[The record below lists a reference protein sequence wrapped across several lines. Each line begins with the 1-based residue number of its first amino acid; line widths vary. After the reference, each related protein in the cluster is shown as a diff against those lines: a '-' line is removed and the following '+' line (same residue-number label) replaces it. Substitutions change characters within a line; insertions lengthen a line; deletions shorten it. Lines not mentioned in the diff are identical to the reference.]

1 MPACA
6 RIDLSR
12 PGPIVSPA
20 CRGIVTRP
28 LRSGCLS
35 CTCEPLWA
43 TTSHPRRRSAFMIS
57 RPVRRGSGG
66 TLLPYGDRAWM
77 VAATRT
83 RTAPK
88 LPCGSRR
95 IQPELNTRR
104 EFPRKPPDSDWPSQW
119 LGQVKAPHFR
129 RDHAIQLLR
138 LGRATIPGAAPTV
151 RHDLL
156 PLPCSVLWLIE
167 RPWSRLPARRV
178 WPDLGTRDRHRRHES
193 RVSSAAEFSASRGGC
208 ERSSR
213 CRSR

>member
-1 MPACA
+1 MMPACA

-77 VAATRT
+77 VAATGLELPPNVLAGHAVFSLNRT
-83 RTAPK
+83 PRGESCAGLLTRAGRAALTLIK
-88 LPCGSRR
+88 SRR
-95 IQPELNTRR
+95 RPEWH
-104 EFPRKPPDSDWPSQW
+104 S
-119 LGQVKAPHFR
+119 A
-129 RDHAIQLLR
+129 AI
-138 LGRATIPGAAPTV
+138 
-151 RHDLL
+151 
-156 PLPCSVLWLIE
+156 
-167 RPWSRLPARRV
+167 
-178 WPDLGTRDRHRRHES
+178 RDRQTGQTLSLEGARP
-193 RVSSAAEFSASRGGC
+193 SA
-208 ERSSR
+208 
-213 CRSR
+213 